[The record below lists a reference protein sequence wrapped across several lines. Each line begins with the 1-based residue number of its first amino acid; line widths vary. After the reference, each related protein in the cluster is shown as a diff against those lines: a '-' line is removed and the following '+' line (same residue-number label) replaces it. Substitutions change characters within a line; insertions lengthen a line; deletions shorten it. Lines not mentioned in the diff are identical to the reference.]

1 MIRHPG
7 TLAALGLSLALAWAP
22 LPFGSV
28 RPGAA
33 AALHAA
39 AFVALAVALVG
50 VRRPARLKS
59 ALPAL
64 GLVGLALLGWVQ
76 VVAWPAS
83 LAAALAP
90 EHVRLHQEAAW
101 ALEAA
106 TGDPAEIR
114 AVPLSLAPDRSRA
127 VAFHLLALAA
137 AFAAA
142 AWTGLHRRCRR
153 LLLAAVVGGA
163 SFQVLYGA
171 RRWLVRATTIWGE
184 EVPAVGGGIRGT
196 FVNPNHL
203 ATFLLIAL
211 APLFAWGFWAIRK
224 AAREPSYERRLL
236 MVAPPAVLWLTVFVG
251 LALTRSRAALVAA
264 ALATGV
270 QAVLASGGR
279 HRRAVTVGLLVLL
292 LGVGGVAVTGFEE
305 GLSWMTKREELGL
318 DWGSRVRVYGAT
330 VDLWLR
336 FPLTGVGLGAFQDA
350 FHLVRPEAVRGVWHH
365 GHNDYL
371 ELLATGGLIGVS
383 ILGAGLLW
391 LVRRLWKVLERGR
404 RSEDRVAALA
414 ALGVL
419 VAVGV
424 QEAFDFGLVLP
435 ANAFAATVLVGAAS
449 GAMLRPRREEDGP
462 HRAAPPRRPTNG
474 PPGDGGRR
482 PGADRLQAGGR

>member
-7 TLAALGLSLALAWAP
+7 TLAALALSLALAWAP

-28 RPGAA
+28 RPGSA

-39 AFVALAVALVG
+39 AFVALALALWG

-59 ALPAL
+59 VLPAL
-64 GLVGLALLGWVQ
+64 GLTGLALLGFLQ

-83 LAAALAP
+83 FAGALAP
-90 EHVRLHQEAAW
+90 EHVRLHREAAW

-106 TGDPAEIR
+106 TGEPAAIR
-114 AVPLSLAPDRSRA
+114 AVPLSLAPDRSRT

-142 AWTGLHRRCRR
+142 ALAGLHRRCRR
-153 LLLAAVVGGA
+153 LLLAALVAGA
-163 SFQVLYGA
+163 LFQVLYGA
-171 RRWLVRATTIWGE
+171 RRWLARATTIWGE

-211 APLFAWGFWAIRK
+211 APLFAWGFWALRR

-236 MVAPPAVLWLTVFVG
+236 LMAPPAVLWLTVFVG

-264 ALATGV
+264 AIATV
-270 QAVLASGGR
+270 IQAVLASGGR
-279 HRRAVTVGLLVLL
+279 HRRAVTVGLLVVL
-292 LGVGGVAVTGFEE
+292 LGVGGIAVTGFDQ
-305 GLSWMTKREELGL
+305 GLSWMTEREALGL

-330 VDLWLR
+330 VDLWQR
-336 FPLTGVGLGAFQDA
+336 FPLTGVGLGAFQTT
-350 FHLVRPEAVRGVWHH
+350 FHLVRPATVRGVWHH
-365 GHNDYL
+365 AHNDYL
-371 ELLATGGLIGVS
+371 ELLATAGLVGVLV
-383 ILGAGLLW
+383 LGAGLLW
-391 LVRRLWKVLERGR
+391 VLRRLWTVLRRGHR
-404 RSEDRVAALA
+404 REDRVAALA

-419 VAVGV
+419 TALGV
-424 QEAFDFGLVLP
+424 QEVFDFGLVLP
-435 ANAFAATVLVGAAS
+435 ANAFAAAVLVGAAS
-449 GAMLRPRREEDGP
+449 GAVLRPRRE
-462 HRAAPPRRPTNG
+462 
-474 PPGDGGRR
+474 GG
-482 PGADRLQAGGR
+482 